1 MFAYLIRRAPTSAV
15 AALAAVTLGGAAP
28 APSVVTIGNFTFA
41 APVLTVPV
49 GATVTWVNGDDVPHT
64 VVATDKSFRSKVL
77 DTDDRFAVTFTRAG
91 TYDYFCS
98 IHPHMTGKVVVKGP

>member
-1 MFAYLIRRAPTSAV
+1 
-15 AALAAVTLGGAAP
+15 
-28 APSVVTIGNFTFA
+28 VV
-41 APVLTVPV
+41 TVPV

-77 DTDDRFAVTFTRAG
+77 DTDDRFSFTFTRAG

-98 IHPHMTGKVVVKGP
+98 IHPHMTGKVVVTAS